1 MKEEE
6 VMEDLKIIQAVVIDD
21 ALGAPARG
29 TVSPEDKDTWA
40 EAVNAD
46 ATAQAHLR
54 NLIYGGKGPELD
66 EMLAELTGQNAKLD
80 ALWED
85 YHKGNGVPAQLELL
99 FATANLQRDTKLEKA
114 QTVVDKLT
122 EMLGAQNVHK
132 FPSISAASTALATAD
147 VAFVDFYLSNSEQEG
162 AAIERITNSAEV
174 LRLPKLLFFM
184 SSRASLEVQKS
195 VREKVGVR
203 SAFFDVMRKT
213 DIEPEFIA
221 SKLEAKRASYAGNK
235 SLESLIEDLV
245 KSTKDAL
252 DEFVVE
258 CDELE
263 LHDLRM
269 LDLAR
274 LDAEGESLG
283 EYLTWLFSES
293 VAAKARRLALPVTGE
308 KVIPKDAIGFT
319 GQLGQGKVLSDQFS
333 EIVFGPPVRSG
344 KNVRFGELV
353 RRKGTENYL
362 LVLTPACDLQ
372 RCEPTKPVLCVE
384 GAGETFVGSK
394 AFAKE
399 KLYGKQDDGRLCH
412 LFTRTEGAKT
422 ASTMITWKQGQV
434 IMHTVKE
441 LSTDGFERLALMN
454 ELFAQEVKEDVLRAL
469 GRVGTQ
475 IDPPPSMALN
485 ARVRWKWDGKQY
497 RDNDA
502 PKEEFISGVLS
513 YAEQKNGNE
522 RVKKPI
528 LILSDEFHLWLRA
541 RVQAEPPPG
550 DPPQGG
556 MPTKL
561 RNSLDAV
568 LGAKQLPLSANFTA
582 KMNELTVRVHET
594 GDPLPEVSG
603 FLMIDL
609 WPA

>member
-1 MKEEE
+1 MKED
-6 VMEDLKIIQAVVIDD
+6 VAMEDLKIIQAVVIDD

-29 TVSPEDKDTWA
+29 TVAPEDKDTWA
-40 EAVNAD
+40 DAVNGDVAVQ
-46 ATAQAHLR
+46 TLLR
-54 NLIYGGKGPELD
+54 NLIYDGGGPELD
-66 EMLAELTGQNAKLD
+66 EMLGELTGQNAKLD
-80 ALWED
+80 ALWGE
-85 YHKGNGVPAQLELL
+85 YHNGNGAPARLDLL

-114 QTVVDKLT
+114 QTVVDKLSS
-122 EMLGAQNVHK
+122 MLGAQNVYQ
-132 FPSISAASTALATAD
+132 FSSIAAASTALATAD

-162 AAIERITNSAEV
+162 TAIERITNSADV

-184 SSRASLEVQKS
+184 SSRASLEVQSS

-213 DIEPEFIA
+213 DIEPEFLA

-235 SLESLIEDLV
+235 ALESLINDLV
-245 KSTKDAL
+245 KSTEDAL
-252 DEFVVE
+252 KEFVSE

-263 LHDLRM
+263 LHDLRL

-293 VAAKARRLALPVTGE
+293 VAAKARRLALPATGE
-308 KVIPKDAIGFT
+308 KSIPKDAIGFT
-319 GQLGQGKVLSDQFS
+319 GQLGQGKVLSNQFS
-333 EIVFGPPVRSG
+333 EIVFGPAVRQG
-344 KNVRFGELV
+344 KTVRFGELV
-353 RRKGTENYL
+353 RRKGTEKYL

-384 GAGETFVGSK
+384 GAGETFIGSK

-412 LFTRTEGAKT
+412 LFTRSEDGKT
-422 ASTMITWKQGQV
+422 ASTMITWKQAQV
-434 IMHTVKE
+434 IMPTVKE
-441 LSTDGFERLALMN
+441 LSTDDYERLALMN

-475 IDPPPSMALN
+475 IDPPPTMALH
-485 ARVRWKWDGKQY
+485 AKVRWKWDGKQY
-497 RDNDA
+497 KDNDA
-502 PKEEFISGVLS
+502 PKDEFISAVLS
-513 YAEQKNGNE
+513 YSEQTDGVD

-541 RVQAEPPPG
+541 RVEADPPPG
-550 DPPQGG
+550 DPPIGG

-561 RNSLDAV
+561 RNSLNDV
-568 LGAKQLPLSANFTA
+568 LTRKQLSLGANFTF
-582 KMNELTVRVHET
+582 KLNELTVRVHEVGEAAPQAT
-594 GDPLPEVSG
+594 G

-609 WPA
+609 WPE